1 MQTITQRVRTLL
13 GKIHFTT
20 PVAII
25 IAAIILG
32 SSHIAYGLLSAPT
45 EAKELFKGRMIDQ
58 TDLATG
64 NTNSKVV
71 VLEYLD
77 TECYYCGQLFPTM
90 SKIREEYAGKVTF
103 VYRYFPLTEIH
114 PHAFDEARAVYCVGK
129 SLGAK
134 KREDY
139 INELFTYKLSK
150 KNMVLPDGGKEA
162 IAKNVGMNEK
172 DLTTCM
178 ADTETANVIN
188 ASRED
193 GIGAGVEGTP
203 ATFILVKTRKGYEL
217 VTKVDGA
224 RQYEYIKA
232 AIEEALAR

>member
-1 MQTITQRVRTLL
+1 
-13 GKIHFTT
+13 
-20 PVAII
+20 
-25 IAAIILG
+25 
-32 SSHIAYGLLSAPT
+32 
-45 EAKELFKGRMIDQ
+45 
-58 TDLATG
+58 
-64 NTNSKVV
+64 
-71 VLEYLD
+71 
-77 TECYYCGQLFPTM
+77 M